1 MMKYF
6 YNFLRVLTGALFIF
20 SGAVKLNDPSGFAI
34 KLDEY
39 FDVFADD
46 VATVQDSVKFT
57 IYNHDGV
64 SNSATYTLYTFD
76 NEKNISASVSGDSAS
91 GFAVRW
97 QYGNEMY
104 LESEVELDSNTIL
117 QKAELVLLKENGNK
131 QLLTANFEIDTIKTK
146 NWTVQLNTYIKE
158 QSALNG
164 FFKSCKDY
172 SLYFSVL
179 FCALEVILGFALVLG
194 WQINWVLLITALLI
208 GFFTFLTFYSAYFNK
223 VTDCGCF
230 GDFLK
235 LKPWDSFKK
244 DVVLSVI
251 ILFLILFR
259 KKSVCLIRE
268 NKADGLMVLFSIGT
282 LFFGVYC
289 YQYLPVWDF
298 LPYKVGNDIK
308 YVMEN
313 IPDGER
319 ASDSIEIKFVMQKGS
334 DSVKVDIKGYS
345 QAVKD
350 GFKFIRQDRKLIIEG
365 YKSPIHDFAIYDQES
380 GTDLKDEML
389 NFGGYQLMYIAPFLN
404 TMDTGSLRDMIDLY
418 HTSQNKKW
426 AFYALS
432 SSSLDPAKQFQE
444 KHRLP
449 FEFYAADQKMLMTM
463 ARYNPTLYLFKGS
476 TVIKKWSGNNL
487 PSVEELSAIK

>member
-1 MMKYF
+1 
-6 YNFLRVLTGALFIF
+6 
-20 SGAVKLNDPSGFAI
+20 
-34 KLDEY
+34 
-39 FDVFADD
+39 
-46 VATVQDSVKFT
+46 
-57 IYNHDGV
+57 
-64 SNSATYTLYTFD
+64 
-76 NEKNISASVSGDSAS
+76 
-91 GFAVRW
+91 
-97 QYGNEMY
+97 
-104 LESEVELDSNTIL
+104 
-117 QKAELVLLKENGNK
+117 
-131 QLLTANFEIDTIKTK
+131 
-146 NWTVQLNTYIKE
+146 
-158 QSALNG
+158 
-164 FFKSCKDY
+164 
-172 SLYFSVL
+172 
-179 FCALEVILGFALVLG
+179 
-194 WQINWVLLITALLI
+194 
-208 GFFTFLTFYSAYFNK
+208 
-223 VTDCGCF
+223 
-230 GDFLK
+230 
-235 LKPWDSFKK
+235 
-244 DVVLSVI
+244 
-251 ILFLILFR
+251 
-259 KKSVCLIRE
+259 
-268 NKADGLMVLFSIGT
+268 
-282 LFFGVYC
+282 
-289 YQYLPVWDF
+289 
-298 LPYKVGNDIK
+298 
-308 YVMEN
+308 MEN

-418 HTSQNKKW
+418 HASQNKKW